1 MYCTCGFWAIFQI
14 SGNTTYQESAA
25 PRFSKPA
32 RSIPLK
38 ILCDPSSVAHVWP
51 FEGRPKVECY
61 NFEMPKKPSASS
73 DSTSKKESTRTVELV
88 HIQIGLFEF
97 RARFEAQ
104 NAPQTCALFKTLLP
118 FKKKIIQARWSGD
131 AGWIPL
137 GDFRHRLKPE
147 NLTSHPAPGE
157 ILLYAFGQS
166 EPEILFPY
174 GGCMFSSKVG
184 QLAGNHF
191 LTIVEGRERLAALG
205 RQILWEGA
213 QDVSII
219 SDGIFKS

>member
-1 MYCTCGFWAIFQI
+1 
-14 SGNTTYQESAA
+14 
-25 PRFSKPA
+25 
-32 RSIPLK
+32 
-38 ILCDPSSVAHVWP
+38 
-51 FEGRPKVECY
+51 
-61 NFEMPKKPSASS
+61 MPKKPSTSS
-73 DSTSKKESTRTVELV
+73 SNASKKETARGTELV
-88 HIQIGLFEF
+88 HIHIGLFEF
-97 RARFEAQ
+97 RARFEEQ
-104 NAPQTCALFKTLLP
+104 TAPQTCALFKTLLP

-137 GDFRHRLKPE
+137 GDFNHRLKQE

-174 GGCMFSSKVG
+174 GGCLFSSKVG

-213 QDVSII
+213 QDIT
-219 SDGIFKS
+219 FHWR